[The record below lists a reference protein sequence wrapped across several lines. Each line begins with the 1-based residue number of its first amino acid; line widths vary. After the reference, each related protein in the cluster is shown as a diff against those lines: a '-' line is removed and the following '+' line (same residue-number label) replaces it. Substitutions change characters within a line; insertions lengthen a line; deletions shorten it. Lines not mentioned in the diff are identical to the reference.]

1 MSATLQ
7 PAAALADVLA
17 AEVAVLENLHFR
29 VVQAANLVA
38 AGRHRF
44 LAPASDKVLDAID
57 ELGGL
62 ELARALVVSN
72 AAAAWDLADDQP
84 TIAELAAAAPP
95 PWPPVLAGFAARM
108 RELVAAI
115 DEAGSRG
122 AVYATHGRDRV
133 QTALTAVDGAESY
146 EPDGAPGGSP
156 VLGLVT

>member
-1 MSATLQ
+1 MTDPVQ

-17 AEVAVLENLHFR
+17 EEVAVLEALHYR
-29 VVQAANLVA
+29 VVQAANLAA

-44 LAPASDKVLDAID
+44 LAPASDEILDAID
-57 ELGGL
+57 ELAGL
-62 ELARALVVSN
+62 ELARALVVSD
-72 AAAAWDLADDQP
+72 AAAAWSLPDDQP
-84 TIAELAAAAPP
+84 TLGELAAAAPA

-115 DEAGSRG
+115 DDAGTRG
-122 AVYATHGRDRV
+122 AGFATRGRDRV
-133 QTALTAVDGAESY
+133 RAALAAVGETEGY